1 MTSSDATIEFWFNP
15 HVNSGS
21 YRGIWSTSDGT
32 GDSHTAFTYASNEVR
47 LHKSGIV
54 GLPVRHT
61 MTTQHLLLKYIL
73 ME

>member
-54 GLPVRHT
+54 GLPVS
-61 MTTQHLLLKYIL
+61 QHLLLKYIL